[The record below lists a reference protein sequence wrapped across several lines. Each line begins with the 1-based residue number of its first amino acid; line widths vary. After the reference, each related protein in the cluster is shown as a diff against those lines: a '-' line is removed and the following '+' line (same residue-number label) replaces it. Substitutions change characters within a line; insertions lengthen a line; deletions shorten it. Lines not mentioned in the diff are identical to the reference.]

1 MSGAELGDSFSQADL
16 CPTVG
21 KGSAGLHITHKETE
35 TSFFKEIKPK
45 PVFCR
50 TDRIRSTQCRSKFSW
65 NKFGVSF
72 DSRALF
78 PFLLFPQRSM
88 IFRGKARPT
97 SAAMIVVNGVLS
109 QTGTRPSQGLFRFET
124 KGPGAFFLVDRNRSR
139 AHSLPPAPA
148 PALLIGDGAD
158 SAKPA

>member
-1 MSGAELGDSFSQADL
+1 MGDSFSQADL